1 MQLLLPRDVGVADLG
16 AVAVFSVSYGFA
28 RSAPVPAAGEGLPPT
43 PHFQGGWVEGRIFV
57 VEGDRMDDL
66 TVGQLGRG

>member
-28 RSAPVPAAGEGLPPT
+28 RSAPVPAAGEGPPPT
-43 PHFQGGWVEGRIFV
+43 PPLSR
-57 VEGDRMDDL
+57 R
-66 TVGQLGRG
+66 LGRRQDFRGGR